1 MSTAFNRLPLSWS
14 NNVGYYNQV
23 LQCQVHCS
31 RVSTDFWWIK
41 LQVPKTFLDFFVYTI
56 SKQVWNFSY
65 SFCVASSRFS
75 AIISKMLPPNETK
88 LTQVT
93 CSFIDLH
100 LWIFKTIE
108 RFNKTQN
115 TLPAID
121 VQFAFGTK
129 KQDLFGTQK
138 SYSVPYTC

>member
-1 MSTAFNRLPLSWS
+1 
-14 NNVGYYNQV
+14 
-23 LQCQVHCS
+23 
-31 RVSTDFWWIK
+31 
-41 LQVPKTFLDFFVYTI
+41 
-56 SKQVWNFSY
+56 
-65 SFCVASSRFS
+65 
-75 AIISKMLPPNETK
+75 MLPPNETK

-129 KQDLFGTQK
+129 NKICLVPKILFSAIHMLIYYKTVYGSLTILKINSYEHATSPPKRERTKFLATKYLQK
-138 SYSVPYTC
+138 FLNKKINKPHNSAAVN